1 MNEFVIA
8 TDSDTEIPYSFAEQ
22 HNIPVFLM
30 PYTVNGEEK
39 LFDLGKNTDFEA
51 FYQQL
56 ANGAEAGTST
66 RSPADIADFFRE
78 IVKEGKDVLQL
89 SFSSQL
95 SGHFDLCQMAK
106 KMVLEEY
113 PDARIELVD
122 TMRISMGAGV
132 LVMHAQKMKDEGKSL
147 DEIKAWVEDNKQ
159 RANAWFSV
167 DDLNFLKKGGR
178 VSGAAAAIGTILG
191 VKPILK
197 LNNAGKIVAADKV
210 KGTKN
215 VYKFFVDVIKNSIEQ
230 SEDQTVYVL
239 HANDMNSA
247 QKVKSMINETVTCKD
262 ILIQDI
268 GPVIGCHTGPGA
280 LAVIFMGKEMT
291 A

>member
-39 LFDLGKNTDFEA
+39 LFDLGKNTDFVA
-51 FYQQL
+51 FYEQL

-66 RSPADIADFFRE
+66 RSPADIADFFRD

-113 PDARIELVD
+113 PNARIEVVD
-122 TMRISMGAGV
+122 TLRISTAAGL

-147 DEIKAWVEDNKQ
+147 DEIIQWVEDNKQ
-159 RANAWFSV
+159 KTNAWFSV
-167 DDLNFLKKGGR
+167 DDLNYLKRGGR
-178 VSGAAAAIGTILG
+178 VSGAAAVVGTILG

-197 LNNAGKIVAADKV
+197 ENNEGKLVPVDKV

-215 VYKFFVDVIKNSIEQ
+215 VHKFFADVVEQNIVDA
-230 SEDQTVYVL
+230 EDQTIYIM
-239 HANDMNSA
+239 HANDIKSA
-247 QKVKSMINETVTCKD
+247 EKVKAMIGERVACKE
-262 ILIQDI
+262 IVIQHI

-280 LAVIFMGKEMT
+280 MAVVFMGKEMT